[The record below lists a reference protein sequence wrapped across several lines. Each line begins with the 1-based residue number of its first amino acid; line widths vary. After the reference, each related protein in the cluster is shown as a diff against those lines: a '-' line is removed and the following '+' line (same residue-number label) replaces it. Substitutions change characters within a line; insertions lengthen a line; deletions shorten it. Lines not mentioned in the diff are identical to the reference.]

1 MVFIIPALLTL
12 ILLVD
17 LSPACIL
24 LLLISTPLQRVT
36 YSSSHIIGLGLV
48 PNTKLTLLILTHPT
62 IYYQRLT
69 YSSSHII
76 GLGLR
81 GTNPHPIPNP
91 VNTNRPCY
99 LLPAPDVLVESH
111 HRARAA
117 WHQPPRHQVLAVLPR
132 GRLSFLPMHRLLPL
146 CQGTLV
152 NHTPVHYVL

>member
-1 MVFIIPALLTL
+1 MAPTPTLSLT
-12 ILLVD
+12 
-17 LSPACIL
+17 P
-24 LLLISTPLQRVT
+24 
-36 YSSSHIIGLGLV
+36 
-48 PNTKLTLLILTHPT
+48 LILTDPV

-91 VNTNRPCY
+91 VNTNPPCY
-99 LLPAPDVLVESH
+99 LLTAPDVFLESHHRARAAWHQPHPIPNPVNTNPPYYLLTAPDVFVESY